1 MIIDKNYFLNKL
13 NEGESIDSIGQA
25 IADMMNAAVQEYE
38 TEKARAVQ
46 TDRKREIMKELCALI
61 EEYGKL
67 EGVDEDFNI
76 TEEDIDA
83 LIKAFED
90 MFKTITEI
98 KKIAGALESKIAI
111 PDNKNIKV
119 NVKSHMSDDEILSN
133 FIKMLG

>member
-1 MIIDKNYFLNKL
+1 MTIDKNYFLSKL

-38 TEKARAVQ
+38 TEKVRAAQ

-67 EGVDEDFNI
+67 ENVDEDFNI

-90 MFKTITEI
+90 MFKTIKEL
-98 KKIAGALESKIAI
+98 KKIANALDHKIAI
-111 PDNKNIKV
+111 VDDKKIKM
-119 NVKSHMSDDEILSN
+119 NAKPHMSDDEILSN

>member
-1 MIIDKNYFLNKL
+1 MTIDKNYFLNKL

-38 TEKARAVQ
+38 TEKVRAAKA
-46 TDRKREIMKELCALI
+46 DRKREIMKELCALI

-67 EGVDEDFNI
+67 ENVNEDFNI
-76 TEEDIDA
+76 TDEDIDA
-83 LIKAFED
+83 LMKAFEE

-98 KKIAGALESKIAI
+98 KKLAGALESKI
-111 PDNKNIKV
+111 PTLDNKNIKV
-119 NVKSHMSDDEILSN
+119 AIKQPMSDDEILSN